1 MMASHPKISVITPA
15 YNVASYIGQCLES
28 VQAQTLSDW
37 EMLIVDDAS
46 ADDTVAVV
54 QRYLSDPRIRLLQ
67 NPQNIGPSD
76 TRNRALEAAQGEWV
90 AVVDADDWIAPER
103 FEKLLH
109 FAESHGV
116 EMVADLQVYQTAWGS
131 VYQVSWATYAKPPK
145 TPRPYSIEEVIKA
158 HPSFKP
164 LLKRAFLNTQQIRY
178 QSGIRVSEDYAFFI
192 EVLLKGGR
200 FALLPEPMY
209 YYRVRPGT
217 TVTRYDVLE
226 ERRKS
231 LEYLL
236 QLPQTTPRIA
246 KLLRWAYRRE
256 RTYALYPQLARCVK
270 RGEWRTA
277 AKLLRESPQL
287 IRLLLIAL
295 PQALYRRLFN
305 REKLVDPWHE
315 KIHKEAH
322 R

>member
-1 MMASHPKISVITPA
+1 MASRPKISVITPA
-15 YNVASYIGQCLES
+15 YNVAPYIGECLES
-28 VQAQTLSDW
+28 VLAQTLSDW
-37 EMLIVDDAS
+37 EVLIVDDAS
-46 ADDTVAVV
+46 TDDTVAVV

-67 NPQNIGPSD
+67 NPQNMGPSD
-76 TRNRALEAAQGEWV
+76 TRNRALDTAQGEWV

-109 FAESHGV
+109 FAESYGA

-145 TPRPYSIEEVIKA
+145 APRSYSIEEMIKA

-164 LLKRAFLNTQQIRY
+164 LLRLAFLNEQQIRY
-178 QSGIRVSEDYAFFI
+178 QSAIRISEDYAFFI

-217 TVTRYDVLE
+217 TVTRYDALE

-236 QLPQTTPRIA
+236 QLPQTTPRTA
-246 KLLRWAYRRE
+246 KLLRWAYQRE

-277 AKLLRESPQL
+277 ARLMRESPRL
-287 IRLLLIAL
+287 IGLLLMAL
-295 PQALYRRLFN
+295 PQALYRRLFD
-305 REKLVDPWHE
+305 REKLVDPWRE
-315 KIHKEAH
+315 TIQKEAH

>member
-1 MMASHPKISVITPA
+1 MASCRKISVITPA
-15 YNVASYIGQCLES
+15 YNVASYIGQCIES
-28 VQAQTLSDW
+28 VQAQTFSDW

-46 ADDTVAVV
+46 TDDTVAAV

-67 NPQNIGPSD
+67 NPQNMGPSD
-76 TRNRALEAAQGEWV
+76 TRNRALDAAQGEWI

-109 FAESHGV
+109 FAESHGA

-131 VYQVSWATYAKPPK
+131 IYQVSWATYAKPPR
-145 TPRPYSIEEVIKA
+145 TPRTYCIEEVIKA

-164 LLKRAFLNTQQIRY
+164 LLKRAFLNEQRIRY

-217 TVTRYDVLE
+217 TVTRYDTLE

-246 KLLRWAYRRE
+246 NLLRWAYRRE

-270 RGEWRTA
+270 QGEWRTA
-277 AKLLRESPQL
+277 ANLLRESPQL
-287 IRLLLIAL
+287 IGLLLIAL
-295 PQALYRRLFN
+295 PQALYRRLFD
-305 REKLVDPWHE
+305 RDKLIDPWRE
-315 KIHKEAH
+315 TKHKEAH

>member
-1 MMASHPKISVITPA
+1 MASCPKISVITPA
-15 YNVASYIGQCLES
+15 YNVAPYIGQCIES

-46 ADDTVAVV
+46 TDDTAAVV

-67 NPQNIGPSD
+67 NPQNLGPSD
-76 TRNRALEAAQGEWV
+76 TRNRALDAAQGEWV

-145 TPRPYSIEEVIKA
+145 TPRLYCLEEVIKA
-158 HPSFKP
+158 HSSFQP

-287 IRLLLIAL
+287 IRLLLMAL
-295 PQALYRRLFN
+295 PQALYRRLFD
-305 REKLVDPWHE
+305 RDKLIDPWRE
-315 KIHKEAH
+315 TKHKEVH

>member
-1 MMASHPKISVITPA
+1 MASCRKISVITPA
-15 YNVASYIGQCLES
+15 YNVASYIGQCIES
-28 VQAQTLSDW
+28 VQAQTFSDW

-46 ADDTVAVV
+46 TDDTVAAV

-67 NPQNIGPSD
+67 NPQNMGPSD
-76 TRNRALEAAQGEWV
+76 TRNRALDAAQGEWI

-103 FEKLLH
+103 FEKLLY
-109 FAESHGV
+109 FAESHGA

-131 VYQVSWATYAKPPK
+131 IYQVSWATYAKPPR
-145 TPRPYSIEEVIKA
+145 TPRTYCIEEVIKA

-164 LLKRAFLNTQQIRY
+164 LLKRAFLNEQRIRY

-217 TVTRYDVLE
+217 TVTRYDTLE

-246 KLLRWAYRRE
+246 NLLRWAYRRE

-270 RGEWRTA
+270 QGEWRTA
-277 AKLLRESPQL
+277 ANLLRESPQL
-287 IRLLLIAL
+287 IGLLLIAL
-295 PQALYRRLFN
+295 PQALYRRLFD
-305 REKLVDPWHE
+305 RDKLIDPWRE
-315 KIHKEAH
+315 TKHKEAH

>member
-1 MMASHPKISVITPA
+1 MASCPKISVITPA
-15 YNVASYIGQCLES
+15 YNVAPFIGQCIES

-46 ADDTVAVV
+46 TDDTVAAV
-54 QRYLSDPRIRLLQ
+54 QRYLNDPRICLLHNAQ
-67 NPQNIGPSD
+67 NLGPSD
-76 TRNRALEAAQGEWV
+76 TRNRALDAAQAEWI

-109 FAESHGV
+109 FAESQGA

-131 VYQVSWATYAKPPK
+131 VYQVSWATYAHPPK
-145 TPRPYSIEEVIKA
+145 APRPYSLEEVIKA

-164 LLKRAFLNTQQIRY
+164 ILNRAFLNEQHIRY
-178 QSGIRVSEDYAFFI
+178 QSAIRVSEDYAFFI
-192 EVLLKGGR
+192 EVLLKGGQ

-246 KLLRWAYRRE
+246 KLLRSAYRRE
-256 RTYALYPQLARCVK
+256 HTYALYPQFARCVK
-270 RGEWRTA
+270 RGEWRLA
-277 AKLLRESPQL
+277 MRLVRESPRL
-287 IRLLLIAL
+287 VGLLLIAL
-295 PQALYRRLFN
+295 PQAIYRRLFDS
-305 REKLVDPWHE
+305 EKLVDPWRE
-315 KIHKEAH
+315 TTHKEVH